1 MRAMSSAPVAA
12 LVVVL
17 TLVAVLLLSGAA
29 KLRDRRATRDAF
41 TALRVPAFVPAGA
54 AAAALPWIEVGV
66 GVLLLV
72 APSGWLV
79 PVGAATLALMLVYT
93 ALIARALRFEEPVE
107 CSCFGSIGRHEV
119 DRTTLARN
127 VLLSV
132 LSVAVLWFALDDG
145 SVPAAV
151 GDLDDSGWYALA
163 AAVAAVVVAVLVV
176 GEPRRSAV
184 RVTDEELLDYE
195 RQAIPFGSLTFHDG
209 TSASLAEL
217 GRTQARLLV
226 VLNPSCGPCT
236 RIAER
241 LDGWAARLAPAVGV
255 VAIYPDQHSAS
266 GATEH
271 APELAAWEPEL
282 NVRRVFSVSTPA
294 AILLGADGFLAG
306 GPVTG
311 EDDVAAFVAEVLDA
325 VSEQPSPTE

>member
-1 MRAMSSAPVAA
+1 MTSD
-12 LVVVL
+12 
-17 TLVAVLLLSGAA
+17 VLLIGAGSLGAA
-29 KLRDRRATRDAF
+29 VGLRLADLGHDVL
-41 TALRVPAFVPAGA
+41 ALRRNADQVPAPLRGRSVDLTGSQFTVLIGA
-54 AAAALPWIEVGV
+54 AYTQGENGVTIRQLADHVQLAATHVTTEVGRMCRL
-66 GVLLLV
+66 GLLKKRV
-72 APSGWLV
+72 
-79 PVGAATLALMLVYT
+79 
-93 ALIARALRFEEPVE
+93 
-107 CSCFGSIGRHEV
+107 
-119 DRTTLARN
+119 N
-127 VLLSV
+127 
-132 LSVAVLWFALDDG
+132 ALDDG
-145 SVPAAV
+145 SGPAAV
-151 GDLDDSGWYALA
+151 GALDDSGWYALA
-163 AAVAAVVVAVLVV
+163 ATVAAAVVAVLVV

>member
-127 VLLSV
+127 GLLSV
-132 LSVAVLWFALDDG
+132 LSMVCCG
-145 SVPAAV
+145 SRWTTGRCLPRWATSTTAA
-151 GDLDDSGWYALA
+151 GTPW
-163 AAVAAVVVAVLVV
+163 
-176 GEPRRSAV
+176 PR
-184 RVTDEELLDYE
+184 
-195 RQAIPFGSLTFHDG
+195 
-209 TSASLAEL
+209 
-217 GRTQARLLV
+217 
-226 VLNPSCGPCT
+226 
-236 RIAER
+236 
-241 LDGWAARLAPAVGV
+241 
-255 VAIYPDQHSAS
+255 
-266 GATEH
+266 
-271 APELAAWEPEL
+271 
-282 NVRRVFSVSTPA
+282 
-294 AILLGADGFLAG
+294 
-306 GPVTG
+306 
-311 EDDVAAFVAEVLDA
+311 
-325 VSEQPSPTE
+325 PSPPRSWRCWSSGSPVARPSG

>member
-132 LSVAVLWFALDDG
+132 LSAVVLWFALDDG

-163 AAVAAVVVAVLVV
+163 AAVAAVVVAV
-176 GEPRRSAV
+176 
-184 RVTDEELLDYE
+184 
-195 RQAIPFGSLTFHDG
+195 
-209 TSASLAEL
+209 
-217 GRTQARLLV
+217 LV